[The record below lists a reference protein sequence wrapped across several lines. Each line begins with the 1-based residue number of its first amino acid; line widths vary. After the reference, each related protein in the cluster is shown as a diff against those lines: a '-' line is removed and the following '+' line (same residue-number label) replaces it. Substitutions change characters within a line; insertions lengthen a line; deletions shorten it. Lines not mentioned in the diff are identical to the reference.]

1 MASDTEAAVVEA
13 PLIAEGLY
21 SFQIG
26 GSERVGVDLAI
37 EFKRRG
43 YRVLC
48 FAFYDSDGPMRRI
61 AESAGIRCLDF
72 NYLRRPWG
80 VRRLTYQVALYRL
93 LKREGVRAL
102 HVQHATALIL
112 SGLPATAAR
121 IPRVVMT
128 EHSLHQFIEQP
139 SYRRNAARYSRL
151 ADAVTLVDPRQVSY
165 FRDELRVPQS
175 KLYHIANG
183 VRLRRDDPELRG
195 RMRRELGVADN
206 AFLLLY
212 AGRLQPIKDL
222 PTLLRAAVRIRT
234 ADAVAVRVML
244 AGDGPERAQ
253 LERAS
258 CELGLRDTVTFLGAR
273 SDVTSLLAAADAFV
287 MTSLSEGLPMALLE
301 AMASGVPCIA
311 TAVGGIPELFSGD
324 AGLLAPVGDDAA
336 IAASIGRVIGDPEL
350 RRALSE
356 RGRATVAQR
365 YDLDAIVTRYL
376 ALLGLPERWPAARS
390 EERLSP
396 NDAVAPQ

>member
-1 MASDTEAAVVEA
+1 MAEA

-37 EFKRRG
+37 EFMRRG

-48 FAFYDSDGPMRRI
+48 FAFYDSDGPMRRV
-61 AESAGIRCLDF
+61 AESAGVRCLDF
-72 NYLRRPWG
+72 NYLRRRWG

-112 SGLPATAAR
+112 SGLPAAAAR

-128 EHSLHQFIEQP
+128 EHSLHQFVEQP
-139 SYRRNAARYSRL
+139 SYRLNTTCYCRF
-151 ADAVTLVDPRQVSY
+151 ADAVTLVDAQQVSY
-165 FRDELRVPQS
+165 FRDALQVPPS
-175 KLYHIANG
+175 KLHHIANG
-183 VRLRRDDPELRG
+183 VRLRGNDPELRC
-195 RMRRELGVADN
+195 RIRRELGVPED
-206 AFLLLY
+206 AFMLLY
-212 AGRLQPIKDL
+212 AGRLQPIKDIG
-222 PTLLRAAVRIRT
+222 TLLRAAARFRC
-234 ADAVAVRVML
+234 ADSASLRVVV

-253 LERAS
+253 LERHAG
-258 CELGLRDTVTFLGAR
+258 ELGLRDTVTFLGAR
-273 SDVTSLLAAADAFV
+273 SDVTALLAAADAFV

-324 AGLLAPVGDDAA
+324 AGLLASTGDDAA
-336 IAASIGRVIGDPEL
+336 IAASISRVIGDPEL
-350 RRALSE
+350 RRVLSE
-356 RGRATVAQR
+356 RGRAKVARQH
-365 YDLDAIVTRYL
+365 DLDATVTSYL
-376 ALLGLPERWPAARS
+376 ALLGLPARWPASRA
-390 EERLSP
+390 EDRLSA
-396 NDAVAPQ
+396 DDTVAPQ